1 MTNGIL
7 TLIASPIDEDNM
19 LDAKAFRVL
28 HQACLDHTN
37 NKILI
42 EDPKPCRR
50 RWVHFGLSRDAI
62 EHFIE
67 YNEHTQKE
75 KIPSIIADLKK
86 GVNYFLMSDGGL
98 PAFCDPGQLL
108 VRTCYENAIKVTSTP
123 HSNSISLAIS
133 LSGIDCSQF
142 FFAGFLPKENHE
154 RANRLVEL
162 KNMNVPI
169 VLMDT
174 PYRLKKLLEEIVMHI
189 PERKLFLGLD
199 LNSATEELYY
209 AKAQKILGKV
219 TEFKREFIIIID

>member
-1 MTNGIL
+1 MTNGTL
-7 TLIASPIDEDNM
+7 TLIATPIDEESM
-19 LDAKAFRVL
+19 LDTKAFRVL
-28 HQACLDHTN
+28 HQASLDFTK

-42 EDPKPCRR
+42 EDQKPCRR
-50 RWVHFGLSRDAI
+50 RWVYFGLGREAI

-75 KIPSIIADLKK
+75 KIPSIISDLKK
-86 GVNYFLMSDGGL
+86 GINYFLMSDGGL

-108 VRTCYENAIKVTSTP
+108 VRACHENGIKVTSTP

-142 FFAGFLPKENHE
+142 FFAGFLPKEGHD

-162 KNMNVPI
+162 KNMNLPI

-174 PYRLKKLLEEIVMHI
+174 PYRLKKLLEEISSHI
-189 PERKLFLGLD
+189 PDRKIFLALD
-199 LNSATEELYY
+199 LNSSTEELFYG
-209 AKAQKILGKV
+209 KAQKILGKIA
-219 TEFKREFIIIID
+219 EFKREFIIIVD